1 MGARVHPED
10 LTGRRILVVD
20 DDEDVRTYL
29 TTLLEDAG
37 AEVFAVA
44 DGDAAVDAARV
55 IHPDLITLDLS
66 MPGKDGGEVLA
77 ELRGD
82 AAVSEIPV
90 CIVTGRPELRRL
102 IYDRPVRPPEG
113 FVTKPIDPRR
123 LIADLRRILHLADRK
138 QRRAAAG
145 GPRPN

>member
-1 MGARVHPED
+1 MDAGVHPED

-77 ELRGD
+77 ELRAD
-82 AAVSEIPV
+82 EKVAEIPV
-90 CIVTGRPELRRL
+90 CIITGKPELRRL
-102 IYDRPVRPPEG
+102 IYDRPVAPPEG
-113 FVTKPIDPRR
+113 FMTKPIDPRR
-123 LIADLRRILHLADRK
+123 LIADLRRILYLADRK
-138 QRRAAAG
+138 RHRHLA
-145 GPRPN
+145 